1 MICDNKR
8 TETATLLFRFHSQKV
23 HWINRL
29 LYFSFVFFLSVL
41 CQTIFFPRT
50 LIEIDKQMFTQTNG
64 IHTHISKD
72 TITSSGF
79 QSPQLCAC
87 RCDCRSHVNC
97 IFCGIEIHCSE
108 TVVAAT
114 VYSFWSQVQ
123 IRWKLH
129 RIDSIPFLNLSE
141 KKINEKIYLWSQFD
155 LCWFIL
161 TYHGLYTGKNASV

>member
-1 MICDNKR
+1 MTINERRQQHFCFDFIVKR
-8 TETATLLFRFHSQKV
+8 FTESTV
-23 HWINRL
+23 
-29 LYFSFVFFLSVL
+29 YFIFLSFFSL
-41 CQTIFFPRT
+41 CSVSNHFFPRT

>member
-8 TETATLLFRFHSQKV
+8 TETETLLFRFHSQKV

-29 LYFSFVFFLSVL
+29 LCFSFVFFSLFCVKPY
-41 CQTIFFPRT
+41 FFLRT

-79 QSPQLCAC
+79 QSPQLCTC

-97 IFCGIEIHCSE
+97 IFCGIKILCSE

-114 VYSFWSQVQ
+114 VYSFESQVQ

-141 KKINEKIYLWSQFD
+141 KKNNEKIYLWSQFD

-161 TYHGLYTGKNASV
+161 TYHGLYTEKNASV